1 MSSEPRAAVGAF
13 AKVVSLALLALVVLA
28 VPAEAH
34 RHHHFFYAGGGSAT
48 EPDKDAALVVDGSS
62 GKVLYARNADALRHP
77 ASLTKMMTLYLLFDA
92 LKDGRVTMT
101 TQLPVSS
108 HAAAQKP
115 TNLHLSAGDTV
126 PVELAIKAVVV
137 RSANDVAV
145 AIAEGLGGTES
156 HFAEMMTAK
165 AKEFGMHSTYYHN
178 ASGLPDPLQITTAN
192 DLAILARH
200 LAYDYPQYFHFFS
213 TPSFWFR
220 GRTYPT
226 HDNLIGRYDGADG
239 IKTGY
244 TGMSGFN
251 LVSSVVRGGA
261 HIVGVVMGGRT
272 AHLRDRAMVALLD
285 NAFTQIAQNPTLVA
299 RAQVPW
305 QSTAVALNSSPIQ
318 INAAGT
324 SSASP
329 VSSPTTGTDSQ
340 TLAMLAAQASMP
352 SDADDEDAAESKTNE
367 GNLGLAPQTAI
378 GQAPVRMQP
387 LPTAPTIAQGPST
400 PAQATAPYRSAP
412 VVAQTPT
419 IAQARLPF
427 RSAPALTIVAE
438 IIKPRTKPGQFEEAP
453 FQFRHPTAVVAAV
466 TPSPKPAALLTPPPP
481 TPQPKPVVVAS
492 VAPTPAAAASLA
504 HIKAAPGRP
513 TSPGNEIGE
522 GDIGDERDAVADTG
536 ARSWVIQIGAFAT
549 QTLARAQLA
558 AYAEKSM
565 DVLGQASRVV
575 APIQSVDGHTVYR
588 ARFGPFAEREARQ
601 VCTRLT
607 QRGQTCFAAV
617 ATR

>member
-1 MSSEPRAAVGAF
+1 MSSEPRARFGAVAR
-13 AKVVSLALLALVVLA
+13 AVLVALLAVVGLA
-28 VPAEAH
+28 APAEAH
-34 RHHHFFYAGGGSAT
+34 HHRHFYYGGSPT
-48 EPDKDAALVVDGSS
+48 EPDKDAALIEDGAS

-101 TQLPVSS
+101 TQLPVSA

-115 TNLHLSAGDTV
+115 TNLHLSAGDTI
-126 PVELAIKAVVV
+126 PVELAIKAIVV

-145 AIAEGLGGTES
+145 AIGESLGGTES

-165 AKEFGMHSTYYHN
+165 AKDIGMHSTYYHN
-178 ASGLPDPLQITTAN
+178 ASGLPDPLQITTAT
-192 DLAILARH
+192 DLAVLARH

-261 HIVGVVMGGRT
+261 HVVGVVMGGRT
-272 AHLRDRAMVALLD
+272 AHQRDRAMVALLD
-285 NAFTQIAQNPTLVA
+285 NAFTQIGQNPALVA

-305 QSTAVALNSSPIQ
+305 QSTTLALNSSPIQ

-324 SSASP
+324 LLP
-329 VSSPTTGTDSQ
+329 SSPSSPPGALASTTTAPQ
-340 TLAMLAAQASMP
+340 TGPTIAMLAAEATAP

-367 GNLGLAPQTAI
+367 GNLGLAPQSTIASPAVRT
-378 GQAPVRMQP
+378 QAPSVVPMAIEAPP
-387 LPTAPTIAQGPST
+387 LVQTWPS
-400 PAQATAPYRSAP
+400 
-412 VVAQTPT
+412 
-419 IAQARLPF
+419 F
-427 RSAPALTIVAE
+427 RSPPPMPRTVAE
-438 IIKPRTKPGQFEEAP
+438 IIKPRQKPGQFVETP
-453 FQFRHPTAVVAAV
+453 FDFRHHATVVAAIAPSQKPAAFVAPTSGLQSKQAVPALLATPSGAPQPKSAVVASIA
-466 TPSPKPAALLTPPPP
+466 P
-481 TPQPKPVVVAS
+481 TVSLRARPVVRP
-492 VAPTPAAAASLA
+492 APQAV
-504 HIKAAPGRP
+504 
-513 TSPGNEIGE
+513 NEIGE
-522 GDIGDERDAVADTG
+522 GDIGDERESVTESAAHG
-536 ARSWVIQIGAFAT
+536 WVIQIGAFPT
-549 QTLARAQLA
+549 QILARAQLA

-575 APIQSVDGHTVYR
+575 APMQSVDGHTVYR
-588 ARFGPFAEREARQ
+588 ARFGPFAEREARE
-601 VCTRLT
+601 VCARLT
-607 QRGQTCFAAV
+607 QRGQTCFASV
-617 ATR
+617 AAR